1 MTKLGLF
8 SRDIFKD
15 FDKVFIGFDDQFNRL
30 AKIHDDLTK
39 SIPNYPPFNV
49 KKIDDNHYTIEMA
62 VAGFGQS
69 DIDIEI
75 DGGKLVVKGNNAK
88 ADTEEVGEYI
98 TRGIAT
104 RTFTRAWDIGDTFK
118 VDNAEMFN
126 GILTIALERVIPEH
140 KKPVKVAVKT
150 KGERE
155 FLKEGE

>member
-104 RTFTRAWDIGDTFK
+104 RTFTRTWDIGDTFK

-126 GILTIALERVIPEH
+126 GILTIALERMIPEH

>member
-104 RTFTRAWDIGDTFK
+104 RAFTRTWDIGDTFK
-118 VDNAEMFN
+118 VVNAEMFN
-126 GILTIALERVIPEH
+126 GILTIALERMIPEH